1 MYSIVTPVAQHLGS
15 FPVAIMAVLMALLY
29 LLAEA
34 AAALPSRRGT
44 RDL

>member
-1 MYSIVTPVAQHLGS
+1 
-15 FPVAIMAVLMALLY
+15 VLMALLY